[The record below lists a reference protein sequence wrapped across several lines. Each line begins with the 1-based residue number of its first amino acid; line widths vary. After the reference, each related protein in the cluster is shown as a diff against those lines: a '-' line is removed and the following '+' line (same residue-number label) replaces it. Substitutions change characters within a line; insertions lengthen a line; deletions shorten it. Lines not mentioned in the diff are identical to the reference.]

1 MYRNY
6 LKVFPTVLVSVLA
19 CMVVGGAA
27 MAQAGDGAPQVTPSQ
42 LTIAGVTGS
51 TQTRT
56 LLLHLPAGAT
66 VEAAVAGDLAFDPY
80 RVPPRHEVA
89 DGRVQPSDGGR
100 VFGTLGLRAS
110 GWDDLDNPLLAQLGV
125 GFRGF

>member
-19 CMVVGGAA
+19 CMVMGGAA

-66 VEAAVAGDLAFDPY
+66 VEAAVAGDLAVTDGSAV
-80 RVPPRHEVA
+80 VPA
-89 DGRVQPSDGGR
+89 DAI
-100 VFGTLGLRAS
+100 RATWPTP
-110 GWDDLDNPLLAQLGV
+110 GKGK
-125 GFRGF
+125 